1 MDYGLW
7 TGLWTMDW
15 TVDWAFTLQLGVQN
29 FSTSEQSPVSLSEE
43 DVEMNVVLR
52 TGVTIFSIGKTSL
65 NTTVA

>member
-1 MDYGLW
+1 
-7 TGLWTMDW
+7 MDW
-15 TVDWAFTLQLGVQN
+15 TVDCGLGFHIAIRCTN

-43 DVEMNVVLR
+43 DVEMNVVLQ

>member
-1 MDYGLW
+1 
-7 TGLWTMDW
+7 MDW

-29 FSTSEQSPVSLSEE
+29 FSTSEQSPVSL
-43 DVEMNVVLR
+43 DVEMNVVLQ